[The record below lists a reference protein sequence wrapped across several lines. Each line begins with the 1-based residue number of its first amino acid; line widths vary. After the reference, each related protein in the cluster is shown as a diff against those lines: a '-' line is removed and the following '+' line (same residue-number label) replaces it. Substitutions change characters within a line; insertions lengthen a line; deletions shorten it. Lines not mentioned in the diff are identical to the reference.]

1 MLIDVSLKYEGSDCS
16 RYLRVKFVGKEDR
29 FLPGR
34 SLWYIVRLD
43 DPSHF
48 ENHPRGRPLYLSLS
62 LSLFLSRPSR
72 RAGNEKETSRTL
84 ILQRRDI
91 SRPGVHDEICIK
103 RDFADF
109 VFRRPSLLFS
119 RRFLS
124 LPPFSSCFSSSPN
137 LDDTSLS
144 APGYSNAPAF
154 FTLHIAPPSSFV
166 ISLYIDCPMFKRC

>member
-1 MLIDVSLKYEGSDCS
+1 MGGGERVRCVIEKVNVSLWREGSLDYP
-16 RYLRVKFVGKEDR
+16 RYLRAKFVGKEDR
-29 FLPGR
+29 FSRGR
-34 SLWYIVRLD
+34 SLQYTVRSG

-48 ENHPRGRPLYLSLS
+48 ENHPRAVV
-62 LSLFLSRPSR
+62 LFLSHFLSHSLPPPRPLR

-109 VFRRPSLLFS
+109 VFRRVLPSALLS
-119 RRFLS
+119 SCPLLSSFLS
-124 LPPFSSCFSSSPN
+124 STN

-144 APGYSNAPAF
+144 APGLLQPPAF
-154 FTLHIAPPSSFV
+154 FTLHTTPRRR
-166 ISLYIDCPMFKRC
+166 L

>member
-29 FLPGR
+29 FLQGR

-109 VFRRPSLLFS
+109 VFRRPPFCSLVVFSLSLPSPLASPLHRISMILHFPPRATPTHPRSLLF
-119 RRFLS
+119 
-124 LPPFSSCFSSSPN
+124 
-137 LDDTSLS
+137 
-144 APGYSNAPAF
+144 
-154 FTLHIAPPSSFV
+154 I
-166 ISLYIDCPMFKRC
+166 